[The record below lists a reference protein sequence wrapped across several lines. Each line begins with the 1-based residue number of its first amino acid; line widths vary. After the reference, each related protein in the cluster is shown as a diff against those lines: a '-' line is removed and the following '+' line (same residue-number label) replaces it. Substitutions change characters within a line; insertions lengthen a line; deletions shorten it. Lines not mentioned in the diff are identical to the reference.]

1 MFFSSREELQLR
13 TLPTSSAFVHV
24 TLGGG
29 LPLAAHDRVTSL
41 VSFSVLLLEIAD
53 VIEGRARIRKK
64 QKKNTQIMGK
74 Y

>member
-13 TLPTSSAFVHV
+13 TLPTSSVFVHV

-29 LPLAAHDRVTSL
+29 LPLAVHDRVTSL

-53 VIEGRARIRKK
+53 VIEGRARIRKNK
-64 QKKNTQIMGK
+64 RKIHK
-74 Y
+74 